1 MAYPQIVEYHEAV
14 QHPSQAFTDPELKQ
28 GAVAENN
35 LGLPLVMSGGFAL
48 TYAVTTP
55 RRKCAVRCF
64 HREIPAIQQKY
75 DAIAK
80 KLRSLTNG
88 CFVHFDF
95 QQSGINVR
103 QQTFPIVRMDWVE
116 GDTLGIWLDKHFG
129 DPHALE
135 KARTDFAAIARF
147 LEQKGIA
154 HGDIQNGNV
163 MVAGGDIKLIDYDG
177 MFVPG
182 MRPGNG
188 SETGHK
194 HFQHPERRVSHFG
207 PKMDRF
213 SFIALDL
220 SLKAVVA
227 DKSLYPRFREGGETV
242 VFKANDFADPA
253 NSDIFRRLSAM
264 PKLKEEARRFAAIC
278 EAPLATV
285 PTLDEYLAGRN
296 VPAAKTE
303 IKTQPSPAARPL
315 PAKYISA
322 YPVVDALNFS
332 AAMARVGDRVELI
345 GRIVEVTPGF
355 RKVGKSPPK
364 NYVFI
369 NFGSSR
375 GNIVKISIW
384 SDGLAK
390 LKEQPS
396 EAWIGRWVSV
406 TGLIDVPY
414 ENKRYGHKHLSIT
427 VQEDGQIQELSET
440 EAGLR
445 MASISAASP
454 PRVVTQ
460 AASPASPAATAPA
473 VAAKP
478 KAKSPRSRGSSG
490 ASSQKPA
497 GRQKAAPAATPAPAA
512 IPAVAAAP
520 AVAATTVQQ
529 VARSSRR
536 LSTGTLRRIWAIGA
550 VVALTMLLA
559 FGIYMY
565 TRLAS
570 RGPGPWAQ
578 TTVNADI
585 HWVRDA
591 MDAAGPGT
599 RAVAGTMGFTAP
611 SLPEPRRA
619 SRSTRPAN

>member
-1 MAYPQIVEYHEAV
+1 MPYPQIVEYHEAV
-14 QHPSQAFTDPELKQ
+14 QHPAQAFTDPELKQ

-88 CFVHFDF
+88 CFVYFDF

-103 QQTFPIVRMDWVE
+103 QQSFPIVRMDWVE
-116 GDTLGIWLDKHFG
+116 GDTLGIWLDKHFN

-135 KARTDFAAIARF
+135 KARIDFAAIARF
-147 LEQKGIA
+147 LELKGIA

-163 MVAGGDIKLIDYDG
+163 MVANGDIKLIDYDG

-194 HFQHPERRVSHFG
+194 HFQHPDRRVSDFG
-207 PKMDRF
+207 PRMDRF

-220 SLKAVVA
+220 SLKAVIE
-227 DKSLYPRFREGGETV
+227 DKSLYAKFREGGETV
-242 VFKANDFADPA
+242 VFKANDFADPQ
-253 NSDIFRRLSAM
+253 NSEIFRRLLAL
-264 PKLKEEARRFAAIC
+264 PKLKEQARHFAAIC
-278 EAPLATV
+278 EAPLAAV

-296 VPAAKTE
+296 IPAAKTQ
-303 IKTQPSPAARPL
+303 IKTQPSPATGLTTVR
-315 PAKYISA
+315 YISA
-322 YPVVDALNFS
+322 FPVVDALNFS
-332 AAMARVGDRVELI
+332 AAMQRVGDRVELI
-345 GRIVEVTPGF
+345 GRIVEVTPGS
-355 RKVGKSPPK
+355 RKAGKGPPK
-364 NYVFI
+364 RYVFI

-390 LKEQPS
+390 LKEEPS
-396 EAWIGRWVSV
+396 TDWIGRWVSV

-427 VQEDGQIQELSET
+427 VQDDGQIQQLSET

-445 MASISAASP
+445 LASISTATPS
-454 PRVVTQ
+454 RGVTQ
-460 AASPASPAATAPA
+460 SAAPAKPAA
-473 VAAKP
+473 
-478 KAKSPRSRGSSG
+478 
-490 ASSQKPA
+490 
-497 GRQKAAPAATPAPAA
+497 AAPAAAAVKPTSLKSKNPTSNTLKPKTLKPTSPKPKSPKSKSAKSKTSPSRSPRTIGNQTPAGRPTATPAA
-512 IPAVAAAP
+512 
-520 AVAATTVQQ
+520 TSVQQ
-529 VARSSRR
+529 AAQSS
-536 LSTGTLRRIWAIGA
+536 G
-550 VVALTMLLA
+550 LLA
-559 FGIYMY
+559 WI
-565 TRLAS
+565 
-570 RGPGPWAQ
+570 
-578 TTVNADI
+578 
-585 HWVRDA
+585 
-591 MDAAGPGT
+591 
-599 RAVAGTMGFTAP
+599 
-611 SLPEPRRA
+611 RRWM
-619 SRSTRPAN
+619 S

>member
-1 MAYPQIVEYHEAV
+1 MPYPQIVEYHEAV

-75 DAIAK
+75 DAISK

-88 CFVHFDF
+88 CFVYFDF

-129 DPHALE
+129 DPRALE

-163 MVAGGDIKLIDYDG
+163 MVANGDIKLIDYDG

-182 MRPGNG
+182 MRQGNG

-194 HFQHPERRVSHFG
+194 HFQHPQRRVSDFG

-220 SLKAVVA
+220 SLKAVIE
-227 DKSLYPRFREGGETV
+227 DKSLYPKFREGGETV

-253 NSDIFRRLSAM
+253 NSDIFGRLSAM

-278 EAPLATV
+278 EAPLAAV

-296 VPAAKTE
+296 IPAAKTQ
-303 IKTQPSPAARPL
+303 IKTQASPAARPL
-315 PAKYISA
+315 AAKYISA

-355 RKVGKSPPK
+355 RKVGKGSPK

-440 EAGLR
+440 EAGSRL
-445 MASISAASP
+445 ASISAASP
-454 PRVVTQ
+454 RDRVVTQ
-460 AASPASPAATAPA
+460 AAASASPAATTPA
-473 VAAKP
+473 ATAAKP
-478 KAKSPRSRGSSG
+478 KPKSPRSRGSSSG
-490 ASSQKPA
+490 KPA
-497 GRQKAAPAATPAPAA
+497 GRQKPVLAATPA
-512 IPAVAAAP
+512 VAATPALAAMP

-529 VARSSRR
+529 GAQSSRR
-536 LSTGTLRRIWAIGA
+536 LLARTLRWIWAIGA
-550 VVALTMLLA
+550 VVALIMLLV

-570 RGPGPWAQ
+570 HGPRPWA
-578 TTVNADI
+578 NGDI

-591 MDAAGPGT
+591 MDAQASGT
-599 RAVAGTMGFTAP
+599 RAVAGIIRFAPP
-611 SLPEPRRA
+611 SLVAPRRT
-619 SRSTRPAN
+619 SRSTHPAS

>member
-1 MAYPQIVEYHEAV
+1 MPYPQIVEYHEAV
-14 QHPSQAFTDPELKQ
+14 QHPSQAFLDPELKQ

-75 DAIAK
+75 DAISK
-80 KLRSLTNG
+80 NLRSLTGG

-95 QQSGINVR
+95 QQSGINIR

-129 DPHALE
+129 DARALE

-147 LEQKGIA
+147 LELKGIA

-163 MVAGGDIKLIDYDG
+163 MVANGDIKLIDYDG

-194 HFQHPERRVSHFG
+194 HFQHPDRRVSDFG
-207 PKMDRF
+207 PRMDRF

-220 SLKAVVA
+220 SLKAVIE
-227 DKSLYPRFREGGETV
+227 DKSLYSKFREGGETV

-253 NSDIFRRLSAM
+253 NSDIFRRLLAM
-264 PKLKEEARRFAAIC
+264 PKLKDQARRFAAIC
-278 EAPLATV
+278 EASLAAV
-285 PTLDEYLAGRN
+285 PSLDQYLAGQN
-296 VPAAKTE
+296 IPAAKTE
-303 IKTQPSPAARPL
+303 LKTQPSPAARP
-315 PAKYISA
+315 PVAGYISA

-332 AAMARVGDRVELI
+332 AALQRVGDRVELI
-345 GRIVEVTPGF
+345 GRIVEVKPGS
-355 RKVGKSPPK
+355 RKRGKGPPEH
-364 NYVFI
+364 YVFI

-384 SDGLAK
+384 SEGLAK

-396 EAWIGRWVSV
+396 AAWIGRWVSV
-406 TGLIDVPY
+406 SGLIDVPY

-427 VQEDGQIQELSET
+427 VQEDGQILQLSET

-445 MASISAASP
+445 LASISAAPP
-454 PRVVTQ
+454 PRGVTQ
-460 AASPASPAATAPA
+460 GVLSANPAAPAPA
-473 VAAKP
+473 AAAAKP
-478 KAKSPRSRGSSG
+478 KSPKPKNLQTKSLQPKSPKPKSPKPRSLGSRAARSR
-490 ASSQKPA
+490 KPA
-497 GRQKAAPAATPAPAA
+497 GPPTPALAATA
-512 IPAVAAAP
+512 
-520 AVAATTVQQ
+520 VQQ
-529 VARSSRR
+529 ATQP
-536 LSTGTLRRIWAIGA
+536 STG
-550 VVALTMLLA
+550 LLA
-559 FGIYMY
+559 RIL
-565 TRLAS
+565 RWI
-570 RGPGPWAQ
+570 R
-578 TTVNADI
+578 
-585 HWVRDA
+585 
-591 MDAAGPGT
+591 
-599 RAVAGTMGFTAP
+599 
-611 SLPEPRRA
+611 
-619 SRSTRPAN
+619 

>member
-1 MAYPQIVEYHEAV
+1 MPYPQIVEYHEAV
-14 QHPSQAFTDPELKQ
+14 QHPSQAFVDPELKQ
-28 GAVAENN
+28 GAVAENS

-75 DAIAK
+75 DAISK

-88 CFVHFDF
+88 CFVYFDF

-116 GDTLGIWLDKHFG
+116 GDTLGIWLDKHFD
-129 DPHALE
+129 DPRALE

-163 MVAGGDIKLIDYDG
+163 MVANGEIKLIDYDG

-194 HFQHPERRVSHFG
+194 HFQHPDRRVSDFG

-213 SFIALDL
+213 SFIAVDL
-220 SLKAVVA
+220 SLRAVIE
-227 DKSLYPRFREGGETV
+227 DKSLYAKFREGGETV

-253 NSDIFRRLSAM
+253 NSDIFRRLLAM
-264 PKLKEEARRFAAIC
+264 PKLKEQARRFAAIC
-278 EAPLATV
+278 EAPLAAV
-285 PTLDEYLAGRN
+285 PTLDEFLAGHN
-296 VPAAKTE
+296 IPPAKTQ
-303 IKTQPSPAARPL
+303 IKTQPSPAARL
-315 PAKYISA
+315 AAASYISA

-332 AAMARVGDRVELI
+332 AAMQRVGDRVELI
-345 GRIVEVTPGF
+345 GRIVEVTPGS
-355 RKVGKSPPK
+355 RKAGRGPPK
-364 NYVFI
+364 HYVFI

-384 SDGLAK
+384 SEGLAK

-396 EAWIGRWVSV
+396 NDWIGRWVSV

-414 ENKRYGHKHLSIT
+414 ENKRYGHKHVSIT
-427 VQEDGQIQELSET
+427 VQDDGQIQQLSEA

-445 MASISAASP
+445 LASISS
-454 PRVVTQ
+454 
-460 AASPASPAATAPA
+460 AP
-473 VAAKP
+473 
-478 KAKSPRSRGSSG
+478 SPRSRGVAQGAASG
-490 ASSQKPA
+490 S
-497 GRQKAAPAATPAPAA
+497 APAATSPKPKGVTPKSLATKSPKPKSVKKGVQSRGSRTARSPKPAGPHGPAPA
-512 IPAVAAAP
+512 
-520 AVAATTVQQ
+520 AATTVQQ
-529 VARSSRR
+529 AAQSK
-536 LSTGTLRRIWAIGA
+536 G
-550 VVALTMLLA
+550 LLA
-559 FGIYMY
+559 WIL
-565 TRLAS
+565 RLIS
-570 RGPGPWAQ
+570 
-578 TTVNADI
+578 
-585 HWVRDA
+585 
-591 MDAAGPGT
+591 
-599 RAVAGTMGFTAP
+599 
-611 SLPEPRRA
+611 
-619 SRSTRPAN
+619 

>member
-1 MAYPQIVEYHEAV
+1 MPYPQIVEYHEAV

-75 DAIAK
+75 DAISK

-88 CFVHFDF
+88 CFVYFDF

-129 DPHALE
+129 DPRALE

-163 MVAGGDIKLIDYDG
+163 MVANGDIKLIDYDG

-194 HFQHPERRVSHFG
+194 HFQHPERRVSDFG

-220 SLKAVVA
+220 SLKAVIE
-227 DKSLYPRFREGGETV
+227 DKSLYPKFREGGETV

-253 NSDIFRRLSAM
+253 NSDIFRRLLAM

-278 EAPLATV
+278 EAPLGAV

-296 VPAAKTE
+296 IPAAKTQ
-303 IKTQPSPAARPL
+303 IMTQPSPAARPL
-315 PAKYISA
+315 AAKYISA

-355 RKVGKSPPK
+355 RKVGRGSPK

-454 PRVVTQ
+454 PRDRVVTQ
-460 AASPASPAATAPA
+460 GVASANPAATTPA
-473 VAAKP
+473 AAAAKP
-478 KAKSPRSRGSSG
+478 KPKSPRSRGSSSG
-490 ASSQKPA
+490 KPA
-497 GRQKAAPAATPAPAA
+497 GRQRPAPAATLAPAA
-512 IPAVAAAP
+512 MPAVAATP
-520 AVAATTVQQ
+520 AAAATTVQQ
-529 VARSSRR
+529 AGQSSRR
-536 LSTGTLRRIWAIGA
+536 LSAGILRWIWLVGA
-550 VVALTMLLA
+550 VVALIMLLV

-570 RGPGPWAQ
+570 HGPRPWA
-578 TTVNADI
+578 NADI

-591 MDAAGPGT
+591 MDAVASGT
-599 RAVAGTMGFTAP
+599 RAVAGTIGFTAP
-611 SLPEPRRA
+611 SLVEPRRT
-619 SRSTRPAN
+619 SRSTHPAS